1 MRIVAEAVAD
11 AEKSGGEG
19 AGVGGPADAAPPP
32 LARVRSNEVRLES
45 AAASACEAVLRHIE
59 VGQANG
65 TLGDHVDD
73 RSIAVLLLSGV
84 ADTATSTRSDDFSMR
99 SLSASGRSGSHSGRW
114 HS

>member
-73 RSIAVLLLSGV
+73 RSIVV
-84 ADTATSTRSDDFSMR
+84 VVMR
-99 SLSASGRSGSHSGRW
+99 PPASKRAA
-114 HS
+114 